1 VLIKIKS
8 LSDAHLLEVVKG
20 GSINFIFK
28 ILSMLF
34 SYLAILWITNNH
46 GAEEFGKYSIGITVL
61 SIATIIPI
69 FGLDQGLVRIIG
81 ELLEKNSLNK
91 ISNVLKKSIILVVSI
106 SLIVSVYL
114 YFQSKNISLLLKN
127 PELEQT
133 LKIAIYAI
141 IPTVLIRVF
150 SAVMQSVKKITQFS
164 IVSLLLTPCLFFLA
178 LVVSDFYVLNISILP
193 LYVMSVCV
201 SALIALV
208 IFMKLLPSLDNEKRI
223 YPYPFKKI
231 VEISLP
237 MLLVSSFAL
246 IMSWTDVLMLSYYMT
261 AADVGVYTVAVKV
274 ALIASIGLSSINSI
288 VAPKLVQS
296 FSSGNLKDL
305 EVIVQQS
312 TRVVF
317 FVSLPIIV
325 FIFIFSNVIMELF
338 GQEFSAGVVA
348 LLLISFAQ
356 LVNSISGSVGY
367 IMQMTNNQKIF
378 QFIIIFSAI
387 LNIVMN
393 YFLIP
398 IYGINGAAFSSMI
411 SMITW
416 NVMSVIFIK
425 NKLGFWSI
433 YMPNKIKLL

>member
-1 VLIKIKS
+1 MLIKIKS